1 MSVYGIKMVFKNL
14 IKVII
19 FYGYVMVFYLVIN
32 NVKIISCYSYG
43 YK

>member
-1 MSVYGIKMVFKNL
+1 MSVYGIRVFKNL

-32 NVKIISCYSYG
+32 NAKIISCYSYG